1 VTACVQKSSQKQGT
15 ETACCPGV
23 ERYRALAWRA
33 LLPAL
38 ATLAL
43 AGCSTARLTEPAQT
57 ATEQLLVTTA
67 VDHAVGALKPPITPG
82 SKVFV
87 DAQFFDSDGAIVLP
101 KYTIGA
107 VRDLVLRSGS
117 DLVDD
122 RKAADQIVELRDGT
136 QSIDHHGFLIGLPS
150 IPIPIPAV
158 GSMTTPEIAL
168 FKRDRQK
175 GVSKIAL
182 TVYDAKSGALAGS
195 TGAVYGTSQD
205 TSWTVLLLISW
216 DTDDISPPEEPKPA
230 SSP

>member
-1 VTACVQKSSQKQGT
+1 VK
-15 ETACCPGV
+15 
-23 ERYRALAWRA
+23 RNRALSPRGPLAGLVT
-33 LLPAL
+33 LL
-38 ATLAL
+38 L
-43 AGCSTARLTEPAQT
+43 AGCSTERLTEPPQT
-57 ATEQLLVTTA
+57 ATEQLLVSTA

-82 SKVFV
+82 SKIFV
-87 DAQFFDSDGAIVLP
+87 DGQFFDTDNVVLP

-107 VRDLVLRSGS
+107 IRDLVLRSGG

-122 RKAADQIVELRDGT
+122 RKTADQIVELRDGA
-136 QSIDHHGFLIGLPS
+136 QSIDHHGFLIGLPA

-158 GSMTTPEIAL
+158 GSMTTPEVAF

-195 TGAVYGTSQD
+195 TGAIYGTSHD

-216 DTDDISPPEEPKPA
+216 DTDDIAPPESPA
-230 SSP
+230 NSP